1 MKLVCHSRTKSRK
14 RELAVL
20 FSTHR
25 AIYPLLT
32 VFSSIHCSATFY
44 SACFLQVS
52 ACGLFCWLCSPLLIV
67 LSWNHCAQC
76 ARICSLKT
84 LFCSARPSTRCTL
97 FNYSCSFE
105 LTVLFCYHYWYI
117 LIYTVFY
124 SLVSQD
130 SSALQRRRSRWLDQ
144 IWAASSTIGVRRLL
158 APRLLEHTL
167 EVTRHETLPRHTWG
181 HFCFLN
187 TSISRVIL
195 CFCPNLYN
203 DKAD

>member
-25 AIYPLLT
+25 AI
-32 VFSSIHCSATFY
+32 
-44 SACFLQVS
+44 
-52 ACGLFCWLCSPLLIV
+52 LCSLYFHQFTAVLPSTQRASFKSVHVVSSAGYALLCSLCSIEITV
-67 LSWNHCAQC
+67 LSVLASAHSRLSSAQR
-76 ARICSLKT
+76 AHLLAVLSSTIRALLNSLCS
-84 LFCSARPSTRCTL
+84 SAITTD
-97 FNYSCSFE
+97 F
-105 LTVLFCYHYWYI
+105 
-117 LIYTVFY
+117 VFY

-167 EVTRHETLPRHTWG
+167 EVTRHETLSRHTWG
-181 HFCFLN
+181 HFCILN

-203 DKAD
+203 DKAN